1 MNYAVHPGSLMKM
14 LLMSSGK
21 KQKWLSNEMGVSK
34 VVVSELIHGKRSVTP
49 QIAIAFEKAIG
60 YPAENL
66 VRLQGE
72 YDLFIEK
79 QKGENKVSESF
90 VSKWSVSENDK
101 DNIILVE
108 YVDYSYHYQ
117 AYAV

>member
-1 MNYAVHPGSLMKM
+1 MNYAVHPGSLIKM

-49 QIAIAFEKAIG
+49 QIAIAIEKAIG
-60 YPAENL
+60 YSAENL

-79 QKGENKVSESF
+79 QKDVNEKVENF
-90 VSKWSVSENDK
+90 VSTWSVGEKGKN
-101 DNIILVE
+101 NIMLVE
-108 YVDYSYHYQ
+108 HIDSSYSYQ
-117 AYAV
+117 TFAV

>member
-1 MNYAVHPGSLMKM
+1 MNYVVHPGSLIKM

-34 VVVSELIHGKRSVTP
+34 VVVSELIHGKRSITP
-49 QIAIAFEKAIG
+49 QMALAIEKAIG

-72 YDLFIEK
+72 YDLFMEK
-79 QKGENKVSESF
+79 QKHTSLGVENY
-90 VSKWSVSENDK
+90 VSKWSFDENDS
-101 DNIILVE
+101 DYTTIVE
-108 YVDYSYHYQ
+108 HVGNNSHLK
-117 AYAV
+117 AMAV

>member
-1 MNYAVHPGSLMKM
+1 MDYTVHPGSLIKM

-21 KQKWLSNEMGVSK
+21 KQKWLAEKMGVSK
-34 VVVSELIHGKRSVTP
+34 VVISELIHGKRSVTP

-72 YDLFIEK
+72 YDVYMEK
-79 QKGENKVSESF
+79 QKHNIAISEKYVSM
-90 VSKWSVSENDK
+90 WSINELNNDSTS
-101 DNIILVE
+101 LVE
-108 YVDYSYHYQ
+108 HIDSNSRIKTLG
-117 AYAV
+117 A

>member
-21 KQKWLSNEMGVSK
+21 KQKWLSSEMGVSK

-49 QIAIAFEKAIG
+49 SIAIAFEKAIG

-66 VRLQGE
+66 IKLQGD

-79 QKGENKVSESF
+79 QKYSEEVIERF
-90 VSKWSVSENDK
+90 VSKWSISKNDN
-101 DNIILVE
+101 DSSTQ
-108 YVDYSYHYQ
+108 VDHIGNNSRLKTL
-117 AYAV
+117 AV

>member
-1 MNYAVHPGSLMKM
+1 
-14 LLMSSGK
+14 
-21 KQKWLSNEMGVSK
+21 MGVSK

-49 QIAIAFEKAIG
+49 QIAIAFEKAMG

-79 QKGENKVSESF
+79 QKHTNETTENF
-90 VSKWSVSENDK
+90 ISKWSVGDNDK
-101 DNIILVE
+101 DSITLVE
-108 YVDYSYHYQ
+108 HIGNNSHSK
-117 AYAV
+117 ALAV